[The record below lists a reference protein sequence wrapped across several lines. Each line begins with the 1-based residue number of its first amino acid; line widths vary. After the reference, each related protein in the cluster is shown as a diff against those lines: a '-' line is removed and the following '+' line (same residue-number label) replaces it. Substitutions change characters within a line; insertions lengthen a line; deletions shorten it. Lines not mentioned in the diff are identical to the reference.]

1 MESRPLN
8 VNREVS
14 FNYSRAIPLFSSTT
28 MWMLINEI
36 ELSTYAHVYIA
47 QYVNVTYIYSSM
59 VFKKVTL
66 SL

>member
-47 QYVNVTYIYSSM
+47 QYV
-59 VFKKVTL
+59 
-66 SL
+66 